1 MMDSARARTVGSS
14 STTRT
19 VVGLAFSDFIRP
31 TPLALK
37 TVTMGQKRSS
47 NPRSYFAI
55 SISPVAIMQQKLRR
69 ESSDRLQIGRSRPSW
84 RSHNMHRAACFRHQA
99 DRVRRS
105 ARAHTQHE
113 TKALLLAQD
122 YDAIAEDLENGRY
135 RSCIPRCCRSVIVN
149 ARVG

>member
-1 MMDSARARTVGSS
+1 MDSARARTVGSS

-19 VVGLAFSDFIRP
+19 VVGLAFSDVIRP
-31 TPLALK
+31 SPLALK
-37 TVTMGQKRSS
+37 RQPWGKSEVPTLAVILQFRFHLLRLCSKNSDAEAATD
-47 NPRSYFAI
+47 Y
-55 SISPVAIMQQKLRR
+55 KLAVRAYR
-69 ESSDRLQIGRSRPSW
+69 GV
-84 RSHNMHRAACFRHQA
+84 SHNMHRAACFRHQA

-122 YDAIAEDLENGRY
+122 YDVIAEDLENGRY
-135 RSCIPRCCRSVIVN
+135 RSCIPRCCRSAIVN